1 MPSVLHAPFR
11 TASPVTRAARAAA
24 LLFWTVG
31 CAAPRPDRGGAA
43 PRATPHPTL
52 PGAPALAADVALTR
66 IAFGSCN
73 REDRPQPLWPRI
85 LAADPQLWIWT
96 GDNVYGDT
104 DDMAVLAAKYARQR
118 AHAGYRA
125 FAARVPLVGV
135 WDDHDYGV
143 NDGGR
148 EFAPRA
154 ASQQLALDFLG
165 EPADGPRRAREGM
178 YAAYSYGPPGRRVK
192 VILLDTRYFRDP
204 LPPRGATSAG
214 DVLGEAQWRWLER
227 ELRTGGAQLHL
238 VVSSIQVL
246 PVDHPYEKWA
256 NFPRAR
262 ERLLA
267 TIGASGAPGVVL
279 VSGDRHI
286 AELSRLDDAPTGYP
300 LYELTASGLTHTWRG
315 DGSGAPPAEPNRY
328 RVGPLVAALNYGT
341 LDVEWRSSA
350 PRLTLRVHDAD
361 GRVRIAHRFTAGAAA
376 TAVPRR

>member
-1 MPSVLHAPFR
+1 MP
-11 TASPVTRAARAAA
+11 PVETTAARQSAVARATAAVLSSLWLSACAAA
-24 LLFWTVG
+24 RPD
-31 CAAPRPDRGGAA
+31 APREA
-43 PRATPHPTL
+43 PPASPHPTL
-52 PGAPALAADVALTR
+52 AGAPALAPHTPLTR

-85 LAADPQLWIWT
+85 LAGAPQLWVWT

-104 DDMAVLAAKYARQR
+104 DDMRVLAGKYARQQ
-118 AHAGYRA
+118 AQPAYRA
-125 FAARVPLVGV
+125 FAARVPLIGV

-165 EPADGPRRAREGM
+165 EPADGPRRRRAGM

-214 DVLGEAQWRWLER
+214 DVLGDAQWRWLDH
-227 ELRTGGAQLHL
+227 ELRTGDAQLHL
-238 VVSSIQVL
+238 VVSSIQIV

-267 TIGASGAPGVVL
+267 AIGASGAPGVVL

-286 AELSRLDDAPTGYP
+286 AELSRLDAAPLRYP
-300 LYELTASGLTHTWRG
+300 IHELTASGLTHTWQG
-315 DGSGAPPAEPNRY
+315 DGSGAAPSEPNRF

-341 LDVEWRSSA
+341 LDVEWRSPA
-350 PRLTLRVHDAD
+350 PRLTLRVHDAS
-361 GRVRIAHRFTAGAAA
+361 GAVRIEQRFTAGSASR
-376 TAVPRR
+376 VR

>member
-1 MPSVLHAPFR
+1 M
-11 TASPVTRAARAAA
+11 SPTLPLPRRARAAA
-24 LLFWTVG
+24 LLLGVAA
-31 CAAPRPDRGGAA
+31 CAGPWPGA
-43 PRATPHPTL
+43 PRAAAPAAPHPTL
-52 PGAPALAADVALTR
+52 PGAPSLAPEVPLTR

-73 REDRPQPLWPRI
+73 REDLAQPLWPRI
-85 LAADPQLWIWT
+85 LAAAPQLWIWT

-118 AHAGYRA
+118 ANPDYAT

-148 EFAPRA
+148 EYARRA

-165 EPADGPRRAREGM
+165 EPPAGPRRARPGM

-204 LPPRGATSAG
+204 LPPRGATSDG
-214 DVLGEAQWRWLER
+214 DVLGDAQWRWLAR

-262 ERLLA
+262 RRLLE

-279 VSGDRHI
+279 VSGDRHV

-300 LYELTASGLTHTWRG
+300 LYELTSSGLTHTWRG
-315 DGSGAPPAEPNRY
+315 DGSGAPPQEPNRF

-341 LDVEWRSSA
+341 LDVEWRPSA

-361 GRVRIAHRFTAGAAA
+361 GRVRIEQTFGAGAAA
-376 TAVPRR
+376 ASRR